1 MMMVLSKNKRLK
13 RVLKVL
19 LFILLFSLIL
29 WRLKEGGK
37 ERVSKPEEVLLSGL
51 TFLQKGGREAGRK
64 FGQIRRNFAKINE
77 LEKEH
82 ERLEK
87 ELFEQKARNNR
98 LYEYY
103 LKQRH
108 LVKLLKFK
116 EETPFSQETARVI
129 ARDPTNWFATLVID
143 KGELSG
149 LKRGLPVVTEEGL
162 AGRIFKLNKT
172 SAKVLLLSDENSTLG
187 ARLQRTREAG
197 VIGGEG
203 GGLCCLKYLSRNSDV
218 KIGDKVI
225 TSGLSETIPGGVI
238 IGEVSKVK
246 RRDSSLS
253 PWVEVKPAVNFG
265 RLEEVLVIKEKS
277 KIKNKR

>member
-1 MMMVLSKNKRLK
+1 MVLSKNKRLK

-19 LFILLFSLIL
+19 LVVFLFSLIL

-37 ERVSKPEEVLLSGL
+37 EGISRPEEVLLSGL

-64 FGQIRRNFAKINE
+64 FGQVGKNFAKINE
-77 LEKEH
+77 LEKENK
-82 ERLEK
+82 RLRK
-87 ELFEQKARNNR
+87 ENLRLQARNNR

-103 LKQRH
+103 LKQKH
-108 LVKLLKFK
+108 LLKLLKFK

-129 ARDPTNWFATLVID
+129 ARDPTNWFATLTID

-149 LKRGLPVVTEEGL
+149 LKRGMPVVTEEGL

-187 ARLQRTREAG
+187 ARVQRTREAG
-197 VIGGEG
+197 IIVGEG

-218 KIGDKVI
+218 EVGDKVI
-225 TSGLSETIPGGVI
+225 TSGLSETIPGGII

-246 RRDSSLS
+246 RKNSSLS
-253 PWVEVKPAVNFG
+253 PRVEIKSAVNFG
-265 RLEEVLVIKEKS
+265 RLEEVLVIKRE
-277 KIKNKR
+277 RFED